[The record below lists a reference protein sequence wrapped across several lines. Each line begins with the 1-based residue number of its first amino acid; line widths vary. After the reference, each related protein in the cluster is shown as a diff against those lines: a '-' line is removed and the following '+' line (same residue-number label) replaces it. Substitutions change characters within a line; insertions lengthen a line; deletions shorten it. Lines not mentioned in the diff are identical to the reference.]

1 MVQTAACVE
10 NEASEAP
17 QAAAP
22 VPAIDEGLL
31 SLAMIAAFYR
41 IASDPAQ
48 MAHDL
53 SLGHSAA
60 RAEDIVRAAR
70 RIGLKAHALHEQTAK
85 RSMTCAR
92 RTRRWTAICGT
103 GRSIST
109 TCWC

>member
-41 IASDPAQ
+41 IACDPAQ

-53 SLGHSAA
+53 GLGRQAPRILSAPRGGSDLKRA
-60 RAEDIVRAAR
+60 RFTSRLRSGFER
-70 RIGLKAHALHEQTAK
+70 RPCP
-85 RSMTCAR
+85 RSCR
-92 RTRRWTAICGT
+92 
-103 GRSIST
+103 
-109 TCWC
+109 